1 MPQQVTLGHVKRGES
16 RAPFAR
22 LVVWVNDKL
31 LNPPMLI
38 ALRLGLA
45 PRAFALLETRGR
57 RSGKPRRTPVGN
69 GLVGDEFW
77 LVAQRGLRAGYVR
90 NLRAHP
96 RVHVKVGRRWYD
108 GQAELLPEDDWSS
121 RLDWIGARLGAM
133 RRRDAKMLRWFI
145 AVRQSEPVVVRIALE
160 R

>member
-1 MPQQVTLGHVKRGES
+1 MPQQVTLGQVKRGES

-45 PRAFALLETRGR
+45 LRAFALLETTGR
-57 RSGKPRRTPVGN
+57 RSGKRRLTPVGN

-96 RVHVKVGRRWYD
+96 RVRVKVGRRWYD
-108 GQAELLPEDDWSS
+108 GRAELLPEDDWSS

-145 AVRQSEPVVVRIALE
+145 AVRQSEPVVVRIALQ